1 MEILS
6 HNICQSHLRR
16 SLSIVEEEQS
26 FSLYNSI
33 CSAETL
39 PRTYTDHTH
48 PPPTSIV
55 KDRLLGEKINNF
67 RYICTYRSRVK
78 I

>member
-6 HNICQSHLRR
+6 RNICQSHLRR

-26 FSLYNSI
+26 FSLYTSM

-39 PRTYTDHTH
+39 PRTYTDHT
-48 PPPTSIV
+48 PPHLQN
-55 KDRLLGEKINNF
+55 KRLLGEKQF
-67 RYICTYRSRVK
+67 
-78 I
+78 

>member
-16 SLSIVEEEQS
+16 SVSIVEEEQS
-26 FSLYNSI
+26 FSLYTSI

-39 PRTYTDHTH
+39 PRTYTDHT
-48 PPPTSIV
+48 PPATSRV